1 MGLRREGRVLLN
13 PPGETLV
20 QQGDAVILIAAD
32 NGVAVPGAAPAPVD
46 TLLFRPQP
54 EAACGPRSL
63 LVLGQN
69 PLTEDIIRE
78 ISLYAAPGATLT
90 VASASAAPGETRLRE
105 LAVRAV
111 RCDVLNREALWAL
124 LAQKPDCVIVL
135 AEDDQGDADARTL
148 TVLLQLSH
156 YYRDQPDAP
165 VVVSEMR
172 SKKNQALASVAR
184 VNDFVVGSNLAS
196 LVLTQISLNRSLN
209 ALFDELLTD
218 EGNEIYIK
226 PLRQFVD
233 PAVPVDLY
241 TLAAATAQ
249 TGQQLLGLRLQKPD
263 GRFAVLLNPDKGQHF
278 DFGPE
283 DCVIVLAES

>member
-1 MGLRREGRVLLN
+1 M
-13 PPGETLV
+13 
-20 QQGDAVILIAAD
+20 
-32 NGVAVPGAAPAPVD
+32 
-46 TLLFRPQP
+46 
-54 EAACGPRSL
+54 
-63 LVLGQN
+63 
-69 PLTEDIIRE
+69 
-78 ISLYAAPGATLT
+78 
-90 VASASAAPGETRLRE
+90 
-105 LAVRAV
+105 
-111 RCDVLNREALWAL
+111 
-124 LAQKPDCVIVL
+124 
-135 AEDDQGDADARTL
+135 
-148 TVLLQLSH
+148 LLQLSH
-156 YYRDQPDAP
+156 YYRDRPDAP

-196 LVLTQISLNRSLN
+196 LVLTQIALNRSLN

-249 TGQQLLGLRLQKPD
+249 TGQQLLGLRLQQPD
-263 GRFAVLLNPDKGQHF
+263 GRFTVLLNPDKGRRF